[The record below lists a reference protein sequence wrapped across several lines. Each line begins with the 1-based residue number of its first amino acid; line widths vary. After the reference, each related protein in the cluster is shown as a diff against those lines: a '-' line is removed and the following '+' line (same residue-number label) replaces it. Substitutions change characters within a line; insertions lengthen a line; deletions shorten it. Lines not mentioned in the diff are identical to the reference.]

1 MTLLMIATGGALGS
15 VARFLTVS
23 GASRLLG
30 ASFYGTLFVNVIGS
44 LLMGITFAVLMERGG
59 LDNRWA
65 PMVMTGFLG
74 GFTTFSAFSL
84 DAYLLLENGR
94 MGAMLLYAIGSVVL
108 SLISLLVGVMLAR
121 VFLS

>member
-108 SLISLLVGVMLAR
+108 SLISLLAGVMLAR

>member
-94 MGAMLLYAIGSVVL
+94 MGAMLLYAISSVVL